1 MRQNPFFNWRTPSLA
16 APLLACAATHSAA
29 TARPPR
35 AWRPTA
41 VVQQTSSANTTTNT
55 SVARRSEAPRW
66 RCDLAE
72 LALPAAQGA
81 LDVPSASIFADAV
94 VGASLIVRER
104 GARSPHGATTFDAEL
119 HFRGDEGAIDAH
131 KTVLGL
137 PMLGAPWRI
146 EDARAR
152 VVRRCNAQSECEV
165 FAIENAVLFPY
176 RVREDA
182 PVFSLRID
190 GPRPLLALAA
200 VDGATF
206 RGVARGGAAQT
217 SAAFAARVPEGH
229 SVAGM
234 IVGDRGLS
242 PIFRRERDQT
252 LVDFDG
258 AALALDDRPCAA
270 SVGEPFAVVVL
281 PIALGTFGPA
291 VELHAEIARDGG
303 ESTCVRRLYGRGA
316 MRLVESSVDVPV
328 RGPTP
333 SNGMLRTPRTVQSL
347 RCFASD

>member
-1 MRQNPFFNWRTPSLA
+1 
-16 APLLACAATHSAA
+16 
-29 TARPPR
+29 
-35 AWRPTA
+35 
-41 VVQQTSSANTTTNT
+41 
-55 SVARRSEAPRW
+55 
-66 RCDLAE
+66 
-72 LALPAAQGA
+72 LPAAQA
-81 LDVPSASIFADAV
+81 ELDVPSAAIFADAV
-94 VGASLIVRER
+94 AGASLIVRER
-104 GARSPHGATTFDAEL
+104 GARSTHGATTFDAEL
-119 HFRGDEGAIDAH
+119 HFRGDEGVIDAH

-165 FAIENAVLFPY
+165 FAIESAVLFPY

-182 PVFSLRID
+182 PVFALRID
-190 GPRPLLALAA
+190 RPQPVLALAA

-206 RGVARGGAAQT
+206 RGVAHAGTEPT
-217 SAAFAARVPEGH
+217 SSRFAASVPEGH

-234 IVGDRGLS
+234 IVRDRGLS

-258 AALALDDRPCAA
+258 TALALDDRPCAA

-281 PIALGTFGPA
+281 PIALGTFGPS

-303 ESTCVRRLYGRGA
+303 ESTCVRRLYGRGV
-316 MRLVESSVDVPV
+316 MRFVESSVEVPV
-328 RGPTP
+328 RGRAP
-333 SNGMLRTPRTVQSL
+333 SNGVLRTPRTVRSL
-347 RCFASD
+347 RCFASE